1 MKTMTIRNIPDNVVG
16 QLKFLA
22 ETSNTSINNTVV
34 QVLVSGVLPQK
45 APRKRRNLSRYC
57 GGWTQ
62 KEYDEFKH
70 AVADCEQIN
79 PEDWR

>member
-22 ETSNTSINNTVV
+22 EASKTSINNTVV

-45 APRKRRNLSRYC
+45 TPRKRRDLSRYC

-62 KEYDEFKH
+62 KEHDEFEQ